1 MNLSNSLQ
9 YTLSEYVLSEY
20 KSLGYA
26 NIASSENL
34 QYTQFLKLVVTPYGE
49 SFIPIV
55 GLEKTI
61 KELSKIVLNRN
72 LELND
77 PINLYYPLYVTSI
90 AEKRTADAILQ
101 ALFRSARNKRLC
113 KVTTSK
119 GLDYYGSSGLIL
131 DSEKRP
137 LLLCGYNIKIDII
150 HDKINIIEPIC
161 YISPR
166 VLENNDIISKAIIKK
181 VIPYIS
187 SHMTLVPS
195 IFRTTTVLSD
205 VVSYYHRCTVI
216 IKPIDQLF
224 TYPVSPNN
232 IEGIND
238 SIWDFLNQ
246 HITDMT

>member
-9 YTLSEYVLSEY
+9 YTLSEYVLSENN
-20 KSLGYA
+20 SLGYA
-26 NIASSENL
+26 NILLSENS
-34 QYTQFLKLVVTPYGE
+34 QYTQFLKSVVTPYEE

-61 KELSKIVLNRN
+61 RELSKIMQDRPS
-72 LELND
+72 ND
-77 PINLYYPLYVTSI
+77 PINLYYPLYVTCST
-90 AEKRTADAILQ
+90 EKRTADAILQ
-101 ALFRSARNKRLC
+101 ALFRSSRNKRLC

-119 GLDYYGSSGLIL
+119 GLNYYGSSGLIL
-131 DSEKRP
+131 DSEKKP
-137 LLLCGYNIKIDII
+137 LLLCGYNIKMDPI
-150 HDKINIIEPIC
+150 HNKINIIEPIC

-195 IFRTTTVLSD
+195 IFRVTTVLSD
-205 VVSYYHRCTVI
+205 VVGYYDRCTVI

-232 IEGIND
+232 IKGIND